1 MESPGCLLWILDAL
15 TLFGVLAIR
24 GWRVL
29 LVVLIGVGAAAWHY
43 TSESNPFSFWLLI
56 GAGGWFAIEGFY
68 IAYELTQGRRLAEV
82 LQDSADWHG

>member
-1 MESPGCLLWILDAL
+1 MESPGCLLWILDSL

-29 LVVLIGVGAAAWHY
+29 LVALIGVGAVAWHY

-56 GAGGWFAIEGFY
+56 AACGWFVIEGLF
-68 IAYELTQGRRLAEV
+68 IAYELTRGRKLAEV
-82 LQDSADWHG
+82 LQDSADWHV